1 MVSGPGSRRRM
12 ERTARPGPKP
22 GDRTPHGGD
31 GPAVLGAG
39 RSVAAW
45 FPQTAPHLCRLA
57 VLGENTVNAVRAG
70 YAGGEFGEAKAAAR
84 LLPGSFVWRMALAGD
99 AEEAAGRVGDV
110 LASGVDLVGVFPLG
124 AGRVAA
130 VGAFAGV
137 MPIVDQPAGSGR

>member
-1 MVSGPGSRRRM
+1 MAQRAERGGGYIPVGEKMVVG
-12 ERTARPGPKP
+12 
-22 GDRTPHGGD
+22 
-31 GPAVLGAG
+31 
-39 RSVAAW
+39 
-45 FPQTAPHLCRLA
+45 
-57 VLGENTVNAVRAG
+57 VRAG

-84 LLPGSFVWRMALAGD
+84 LLPDGFVWGVALAGD

-110 LASGVDLVGVFPLG
+110 LASGVDLAGVFPLG